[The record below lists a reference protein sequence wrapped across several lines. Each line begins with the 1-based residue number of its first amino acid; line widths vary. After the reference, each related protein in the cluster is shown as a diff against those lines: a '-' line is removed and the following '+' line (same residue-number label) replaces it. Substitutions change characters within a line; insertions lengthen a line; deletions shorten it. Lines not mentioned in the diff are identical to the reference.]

1 MCYLQTQC
9 ELYNHELTEQAWDEI
24 KSTLRCALE
33 TYSVS
38 QLWSVAWKV
47 VRDAASLANRE
58 YYTRQ
63 KAAAT
68 VAGKVRRYL
77 ERVERESLE
86 LKSWSRPEQQPVG
99 TLGMLLGEM
108 FGVDEHTSGIAAMSR
123 IRMLTGEG
131 NSSMEAELG
140 APIRELMTN
149 ALAMDIAASVMLR
162 FAELIRAGHDVSF
175 AVEEIV
181 GSLSARMT
189 RPC

>member
-1 MCYLQTQC
+1 M
-9 ELYNHELTEQAWDEI
+9 
-24 KSTLRCALE
+24 
-33 TYSVS
+33 
-38 QLWSVAWKV
+38 
-47 VRDAASLANRE
+47 ANRE